1 MSGDPIEEAKTVG
14 QFMAAVNEAY
24 GRDIPTSFGPGTELK
39 QIWEAEIK
47 VSKEPSPGVL
57 YQANGTTT
65 LTIAV
70 FTGTVCVSV
79 GAPSN
84 KEAQWQRKQPKDGAR
99 ARRPRGGVRRR
110 PR

>member
-1 MSGDPIEEAKTVG
+1 MSDRILEAKTVG
-14 QFMAAVNEAY
+14 QFMAAVNEVY
-24 GRDIPTSFGPGTELK
+24 GRDIPTSFGPGTELE

-65 LTIAV
+65 LSIDV
-70 FTGTVCVSV
+70 LTGTVCVSV
-79 GAPSN
+79 EAPSS

-99 ARRPRGGVRRR
+99 ARRPRREVRRR